1 MYGFTRNYIKDI
13 KLLFD
18 GVLKKIDVC
27 HINKKAFIYVACAG
41 NYMNVSYETPRRLKK
56 KYGKMAYA
64 LYGLK
69 ELSKE
74 INKYELTYKVNG
86 VVKSGKYTFIFV
98 TNTSRIAGVNGI
110 YNDVKLDDKMFEV
123 VMCKATTKKEI
134 LHIMYLLKTKNLE
147 EIEEI
152 EYYKTNHLEIE
163 FKDNIPTWC
172 LDGERYV
179 EEQKKFVFTVDD
191 TTEMLMPR
199 KNIDKLFEEK

>member
-1 MYGFTRNYIKDI
+1 MYGFTKNYIKDI

-18 GVLKKIDVC
+18 GVLKQIDVC

-86 VVKSGKYTFIFV
+86 VVKSGEYTFIFV
-98 TNTSRIAGVNGI
+98 TNTSRIAGINGI
-110 YNDVKLDDKMFEV
+110 YNDVKLDDK
-123 VMCKATTKKEI
+123 
-134 LHIMYLLKTKNLE
+134 
-147 EIEEI
+147 
-152 EYYKTNHLEIE
+152 
-163 FKDNIPTWC
+163 TWC

-191 TTEMLMPR
+191 TTQMLMPR

>member
-1 MYGFTRNYIKDI
+1 MFAI
-13 KLLFD
+13 L
-18 GVLKKIDVC
+18 
-27 HINKKAFIYVACAG
+27 IN
-41 NYMNVSYETPRRLKK
+41 
-56 KYGKMAYA
+56 
-64 LYGLK
+64 
-69 ELSKE
+69 
-74 INKYELTYKVNG
+74 KVNG
-86 VVKSGKYTFIFV
+86 VVKSGEYTFIFV
-98 TNTSRIAGVNGI
+98 TNTSRIAGINGI

-191 TTEMLMPR
+191 TTQMLMPR